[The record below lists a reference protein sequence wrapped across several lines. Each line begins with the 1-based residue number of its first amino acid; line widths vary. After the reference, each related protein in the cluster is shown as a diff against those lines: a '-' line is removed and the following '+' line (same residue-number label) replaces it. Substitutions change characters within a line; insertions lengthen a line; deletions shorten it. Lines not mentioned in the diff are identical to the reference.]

1 MLRHFSSMRDNAL
14 LRQVTITVLNKKTE
28 KKLKRDKTTEEELL
42 ERAHPLDKMLRTVSD
57 HSRAVLNRKYGLNCL
72 GYRCYERIYRRQG
85 S

>member
-1 MLRHFSSMRDNAL
+1 MRDNAL

-57 HSRAVLNRKYGLNCL
+57 HSRAVLNVYQGTSYKYFKTLEKNNITL
-72 GYRCYERIYRRQG
+72 YI